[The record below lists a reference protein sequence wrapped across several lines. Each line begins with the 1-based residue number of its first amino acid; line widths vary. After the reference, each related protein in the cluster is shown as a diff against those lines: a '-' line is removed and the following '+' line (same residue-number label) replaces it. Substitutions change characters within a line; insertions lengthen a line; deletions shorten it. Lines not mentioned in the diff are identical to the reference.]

1 VETAERNG
9 RKAANSSDH
18 HNRSTCVSPL
28 SGPPNPKVLLHL
40 MPCLHFPDP
49 FPPPTVNYS
58 AGARCVSLTVA
69 PLQGSL
75 RTPTGGG
82 DSCVSLLCG
91 FFSLHFL
98 SLSESPMRSCSAAEN
113 IVLHRFLGIGRF
125 RISPSHHLP
134 LSPPPYRHHLCHWAR
149 VEAWPSLPPCRSV
162 AGSRVPVS
170 LRVTSVR
177 RSVPSPSA
185 NSSNPGSH
193 RSPRTLLWL
202 V

>member
-49 FPPPTVNYS
+49 FPPHS

-82 DSCVSLLCG
+82 DSCVSLLCVLFSS
-91 FFSLHFL
+91 FFVAFRVPHALLLSGREHSSSSLPGHRAL
-98 SLSESPMRSCSAAEN
+98 S
-113 IVLHRFLGIGRF
+113 
-125 RISPSHHLP
+125 ISPSHHLP
-134 LSPPPYRHHLCHWAR
+134 LSPPPYRHHLCRDWAR
-149 VEAWPSLPPCRSV
+149 VEACPSLPPCRSV
-162 AGSRVPVS
+162 AVS
-170 LRVTSVR
+170 LC
-177 RSVPSPSA
+177 PS
-185 NSSNPGSH
+185 G
-193 RSPRTLLWL
+193 
-202 V
+202 